1 LWRVV
6 VGYAILIVI
15 LCDRFSL
22 VFLVLGTGSSACG
35 VGDVV
40 MTVVFMLAHFPSL
53 LDNIV
58 GVSVGVG
65 VGLLLLSLALL
76 LLLSTPFFAVV
87 VGFVEIAGLVFSC
100 RWL

>member
-76 LLLSTPFFAVV
+76 LLLSTPFLLLL
-87 VGFVEIAGLVFSC
+87 LV
-100 RWL
+100 LLKLLV

>member
-15 LCDRFSL
+15 LRDCFSL

-58 GVSVGVG
+58 
-65 VGLLLLSLALL
+65 LLALALVLAFFFCRWPYYCCCRPPFLL
-76 LLLSTPFFAVV
+76 LLLVLLKL
-87 VGFVEIAGLVFSC
+87 LV
-100 RWL
+100 